1 MILILINLFFNIG
14 GKPIEGKKIRLKYL
28 YIKGYIMVSGSSA
41 TTTNNPNGTMNIND
55 AVDDNFNCKLMVFR
69 WKRNTTNYTLN
80 WTTLMNGIT
89 SNSPA
94 NWTTADILNMMY
106 RYDWKND
113 ITINFYKKV
122 KNLYRKYDNIN
133 NVIPFKMRI
142 PLYDCV
148 LTCDTTFN
156 STTGYTAQK

>member
-1 MILILINLFFNIG
+1 MENSVNSNFNDTTSGVGIFQNLTTITSNDDPDIDKLIFNIG

-113 ITINFYKKV
+113 ITINF
-122 KNLYRKYDNIN
+122 L
-133 NVIPFKMRI
+133 
-142 PLYDCV
+142 
-148 LTCDTTFN
+148 
-156 STTGYTAQK
+156 